1 MNTDMD
7 IDINTVTDTIT
18 CRLVE
23 ARADLGITQKELASA
38 TGISLKTIAN
48 IESKQH
54 IPSLLYAM
62 RIADFFL
69 KPVTSLSSNSM
80 DTTAGRFPVITISTT
95 GCCFR
100 KTQRHRTRNGAMP
113 LCLFCNIQFY
123 FCCLGKFFFSVQQFI
138 FLLFRQAVENFLVT
152 KKETVN
158 TLSCTN
164 RHQQSFCYLSS
175 FFDFSIF
182 TFFFSC
188 GICFASFIFSLTDG
202 FSSFFS
208 TDTLPTVQSCPP

>member
-113 LCLFCNIQFY
+113 LCSFCNILTFNRIISIICYHILVSISLFY
-123 FCCLGKFFFSVQQFI
+123 
-138 FLLFRQAVENFLVT
+138 
-152 KKETVN
+152 
-158 TLSCTN
+158 
-164 RHQQSFCYLSS
+164 QSFPN
-175 FFDFSIF
+175 
-182 TFFFSC
+182 TFFQCSIPSC
-188 GICFASFIFSLTDG
+188 IFSSIRILRCNNFISNLNRRTI
-202 FSSFFS
+202 FHIPRS
-208 TDTLPTVQSCPP
+208 

>member
-1 MNTDMD
+1 MNTDMDMD

-113 LCLFCNIQFY
+113 LCLFWH
-123 FCCLGKFFFSVQQFI
+123 S
-138 FLLFRQAVENFLVT
+138 FLVSAGYLPN
-152 KKETVN
+152 TVFLIIKICWLN
-158 TLSCTN
+158 FFK
-164 RHQQSFCYLSS
+164 FCY
-175 FFDFSIF
+175 
-182 TFFFSC
+182 
-188 GICFASFIFSLTDG
+188 FIR
-202 FSSFFS
+202 
-208 TDTLPTVQSCPP
+208 

>member
-62 RIADFFL
+62 RIADFFHEAGN
-69 KPVTSLSSNSM
+69 KPVLLSSWCSA
-80 DTTAGRFPVITISTT
+80 DIT
-95 GCCFR
+95 
-100 KTQRHRTRNGAMP
+100 
-113 LCLFCNIQFY
+113 L
-123 FCCLGKFFFSVQQFI
+123 
-138 FLLFRQAVENFLVT
+138 
-152 KKETVN
+152 KEM
-158 TLSCTN
+158 
-164 RHQQSFCYLSS
+164 
-175 FFDFSIF
+175 I
-182 TFFFSC
+182 
-188 GICFASFIFSLTDG
+188 
-202 FSSFFS
+202 
-208 TDTLPTVQSCPP
+208 